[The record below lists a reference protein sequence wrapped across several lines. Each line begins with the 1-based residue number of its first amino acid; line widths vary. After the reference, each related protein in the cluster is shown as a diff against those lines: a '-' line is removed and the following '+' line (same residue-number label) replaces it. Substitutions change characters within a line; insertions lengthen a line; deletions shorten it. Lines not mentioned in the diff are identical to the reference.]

1 MDSLTAQDR
10 DHLRLLSIM
19 HYVFAGLGVLGL
31 GFLVLHYLMM
41 QTFLSPEMMK
51 HEQNPPP
58 EAFLQMFVW
67 FYAVLAALILLGMTL
82 NAMAARRLRACRS
95 RTFCLVVAAMNLLQ
109 MPLGTVLG
117 IFTLVVLSRDSVRR
131 AFESGSVTGASG

>member
-31 GFLVLHYLMM
+31 GFLVLHYFMM
-41 QTFLSPEMMK
+41 QTFMSPEMMK
-51 HEQNPPP
+51 HEANPPP
-58 EAFLQMFVW
+58 AAFLQIFVW
-67 FYAVLAALILLGMTL
+67 FYAVFAALIVLGMTL
-82 NAMAARRLRACRS
+82 NVMAARRLRACRG
-95 RTFCLVVAAMNLLQ
+95 RMFCMVVAALNLLQ

-117 IFTLVVLSRDSVRR
+117 VFTLVVISRDSVRR
-131 AFESGSVTGASG
+131 AFDDGSAVTSSG